1 MKKKMKRLFAFL
13 LASMMMFST
22 LSLTASAD
30 EDGYLM
36 YLGYGGNSDWG
47 FQYNAPDAADNA
59 GDIVATT
66 ATVKPGD
73 TVTIGL
79 EFPSAPDC
87 TWWMAPV
94 LVAENVSNV
103 DYTINS
109 IMIDGTDV
117 LADVDLA
124 AGDAWWYE
132 GTGTYSSEQSIRL
145 AGGYN
150 EWGTKYMAAG
160 PAGFTKIEYNIT
172 VNAIDAAAASAG
184 TTVASDATF
193 DMFLGYGGN
202 NDWSLCYNSPINED
216 NNADIVATTAQV
228 KAGETATIGLE
239 FPTAPDCTWWMAPVL
254 VANTPDVSNVDYT
267 INSILIDGVDVLADV
282 DLAAGDAWWY
292 EGTGAYT
299 AEQTVRLAGGYNE
312 WGTKYMAAGP
322 SGFTKIEYSITLNAV
337 EITTGGAGA
346 TESTESYPAF
356 IAIGADK
363 TEGDWYYSYDGGNVP
378 DGMTITSGELKSG
391 ETTTLAIN
399 FDEPVF
405 KTWYVAPC
413 FITPDSSLIAKESTF
428 DVKVYLDG
436 AEVTPDFAAGDA
448 FWAEGTGSY
457 PAEQAVRIAGG
468 YNEWGT
474 QYIAAPA
481 GFKEIKYEIT
491 PTIMIAAAEEAPQNE
506 FDPNGTYHAYLGIQ
520 TANYAFRNAFD
531 DANYGLDAIG
541 AEKFDQISFVDGTDL
556 VSMGG
561 DFTDVEITGNGTYT
575 VKVEGFDF
583 NGKTP
588 TDLPMMGDDGSF
600 NLLFVATDLPVNDAV
615 VISNVTL
622 KIDGKE
628 IVTKDTAFLDG
639 DSKEIQKVL
648 LANIWNKEIE
658 ALPYYPIPANSVE
671 ITFDVNG
678 FANDAVVAEPEA
690 TPAPEATEAPAPEAT
705 EAPAADPTAAPAA
718 DPTAAPAATTPAEKS
733 SNTGLIIGIVA
744 AVAVVAVGAGVVVA
758 KKKKK

>member
-30 EDGYLM
+30 EEGYLM

-47 FQYNAPDAADNA
+47 FQHNAPDAADNA

-172 VNAIDAAAASAG
+172 VNAIDVKAPTVAAAVPAG
-184 TTVASDATF
+184 ADEEFPMFVAFGADKDAAG
-193 DMFLGYGGN
+193 DWGYGYAGG
-202 NDWSLCYNSPINED
+202 DAGDIEAVTA
-216 NNADIVATTAQV
+216 NAKVGDTV
-228 KAGETATIGLE
+228 TIGLKL
-239 FPTAPDCTWWMAPVL
+239 PSATVYTWWLAPTMLAEGVTS
-254 VANTPDVSNVDYT
+254 VGYT
-267 INSILIDGVDVLADV
+267 IDSITIDGNDVLGNV

-292 EGTGAYT
+292 EGTGDYT
-299 AEQTVRLAGGYNE
+299 NEQAIRLAGGYNE
-312 WGTKYMAAGP
+312 WGTKYMAEAP
-322 SGFTKIEYSITLNAV
+322 VFTEIMYTITLTEV
-337 EITTGGAGA
+337 MYGGGAGPV
-346 TESTESYPAF
+346 ESTESYPAF

-363 TEGDWYYSYDGGNVP
+363 EAGDWAYSYAGEETPVAG
-378 DGMTITSGELKSG
+378 ITATTGTLKSG
-391 ETTTLAIN
+391 ETTTLALN
-399 FDEPVF
+399 FETPVVY
-405 KTWYVAPC
+405 TWYTAPC
-413 FITPDSSLIAKESTF
+413 FVVPDSAAIDASSTF
-428 DVKVYLDG
+428 DVKVFLDG
-436 AEVTPDFAAGDA
+436 TEVTPDFAAGDA

-457 PAEQAVRIAGG
+457 ATEQCIRIGGG

-474 QYIAAPA
+474 KYIAESPA
-481 GFKEIKYEIT
+481 GFSEIKFEIT
-491 PTIMIAAAEEAPQNE
+491 PTIMVSAAAEEAPQNE
-506 FDPNGTYHAYLGIQ
+506 FDPNGTYHAYIGVQ
-520 TANYAFRNAFD
+520 TPTWIFRNSWD
-531 DANYGLDAIG
+531 DANYGKDSG
-541 AEKFDQISFVDGTDL
+541 CFDQIGIINTETNTWEALGGT
-556 VSMGG
+556 
-561 DFTDVEITGNGTYT
+561 FKDVEITGNGTYT
-575 VKVEGFDF
+575 VAVEGYDF
-583 NGKTP
+583 SGTYADAP
-588 TDLPMMGDDGSF
+588 ILGADGLF
-600 NLLFVATDLPVNDAV
+600 NLLFVSTDLPVNDEV
-615 VISNVTL
+615 VISNVVL
-622 KIDGKE
+622 KMDGKE
-628 IVTKDTAFLDG
+628 IITQDAPFLDG
-639 DSKEIQKVL
+639 DSKEVQKFL
-648 LANIWNKEIE
+648 FANIWNKEIS
-658 ALPYYPIPANSVE
+658 ALPYYAAPKSSISVS
-671 ITFDVNG
+671 FDVSG